1 MRYIN
6 LLHRSHL
13 VALALALTFAA
24 GAALAVD
31 LPANYTRLD
40 WIESDKT
47 AKQWID
53 SGYHPKSSTVIRA
66 SILARTRSENWAF
79 FFGVM
84 KDDSPDN
91 SVVLRY
97 LDGGGMKFDA
107 IFCNTALRVAT
118 FGIIPN
124 SEYDVELKSGSLKVA
139 GAAEATLSIPTVNE
153 PVDAPLYIFTGN
165 YYKSSDGT
173 SSGSWRPQPM
183 RLYSMTISEDDAL
196 KRDFIPCINAD
207 GAYGLWDAV
216 EGKFYANKG
225 NKGDF
230 TGGVIYNAAANEKLA
245 IPNASGTMELR
256 GADAATS
263 EFEVE
268 SLASG
273 SLVYVPNDSRRV
285 TIDSA
290 GEGVNIIV
298 RKIPSSDAPVTLAL
312 PAGQVID
319 SLTIED
325 GVTVYLESGSV
336 GSFEGTGKLV
346 VQGVVGY
353 GTISDGIDV
362 KIEADASM
370 SNILDDALASAL
382 GDVPALWLDASDET
396 TLQEYSYNGHTV
408 PDGTFPGI
416 VVRCWND
423 CREGEGRAFAVS
435 ARSAT
440 YYPSSEP
447 DTTKGGYIRT
457 MPFSIPNALNGLS
470 VLSFGAYCETDE
482 ALVTGYRNAIDSN
495 GNGIAENNRHEQRRM
510 MFSRPIQS
518 KSIIMVYGS
527 QEGGG
532 KGLVGGWQTSSADN
546 KYPIDGEVFENV
558 SSNTGTYYN
567 RSDATTAS
575 TVLAAGRPNV
585 PCWVDGKAIVPNET
599 AALNGGYQ
607 IISLGVAPG
616 DSPSVRSI
624 GMADQANNAGGQ
636 RYGEILIFTNELTTV
651 QRKAVEFYLAKK
663 WGLAEGYSAGGR
675 PRSLEIAD
683 GGSFETVDSAIDI
696 SHSGGTISV
705 CGALEAGG
713 VAVGSV
719 SIAEG
724 ASLTLPAADP
734 FTEEQVDAVD
744 GRIARFDPDCTDDIF
759 FNNQNDQ
766 GIRLICDH
774 GKGDVEDATCLY
786 AYYNGTGNDRRPVWS
801 KSARGFG
808 PERGWMDFFAW
819 ATSSDVKGD
828 NLRFT
833 TSGNSV
839 RNTSANNNP
848 TAVAKSIKTAFIV
861 MDSCYGGG
869 LPIIDKV
876 SPDGSSIVRGR
887 SSYTDPTAP
896 IWGSGTSQILTGG
909 ETRINGMAVDGT
921 KTGFTG
927 APELF
932 SFTTNGD
939 DFNASYFGLYN
950 AGNPER
956 SYEVL
961 GEIVV
966 FSKVLDDETRGGIE
980 AYLMKKWLNMLPPG
994 YADWTG
1000 ATVSGAGT
1008 VKAQRPKDLPQFENF
1023 TGTLEFTA
1031 ATLPFTLDGETKTA
1045 LDAFDIGDA
1054 TLKLPAE
1061 GEIVISFAGRAR
1073 IGTYTLG
1080 TFGSLVA
1087 PGIADWTCTPCT
1099 ADGRYKIRVKVQHGS
1114 LVADVVSS
1122 GLNVR
1127 IR

>member
-1 MRYIN
+1 MVMKS
-6 LLHRSHL
+6 LHRMAAKSL
-13 VALALALTFAA
+13 WFVLSFAA
-24 GAALAVD
+24 VSAFAVD
-31 LPANYTRLD
+31 MPANYTRLD
-40 WIESDKT
+40 WIESD
-47 AKQWID
+47 AAGLQWID
-53 SGYHPKSSTVIRA
+53 SGYQPQATTVVRA
-66 SILARTRSENWAF
+66 SILARARRVDWAAF
-79 FFGVM
+79 FGIM
-84 KDDSPDN
+84 NDDKPN
-91 SVVLRY
+91 YSVVFRY
-97 LDGGGMKFDA
+97 FNNSNFNG
-107 IFCNTALRVAT
+107 IFCNSNYAEAGIPSTANL
-118 FGIIPN
+118 
-124 SEYDVELKSGSLKVA
+124 EYDVELKSGSLTVT
-139 GAAEATLSIPTVNE
+139 GSAATTKTITTVNS
-153 PVDAPLYIFTGN
+153 PAAAPIYIFCQNN
-165 YYKSSDGT
+165 YASSSGT
-173 SSGSWRPQPM
+173 SSANRHQPM
-183 RLYSMTISEDDAL
+183 RLYSMTISEGNVP
-196 KRDFIPCINAD
+196 KRNFIPCIDPD
-207 GAYGLWDAV
+207 GAYGLWDTV
-216 EGKFYANKG
+216 EGVFYG
-225 NKGDF
+225 NNGTKADF
-230 TGGVIYNAAANEKLA
+230 TGGVIYRAAANEKLTV
-245 IPNASGTMELR
+245 PNASGTIELR

-263 EFEVE
+263 EVEVQA
-268 SLASG
+268 LAAG
-273 SLVYVPNDSRRV
+273 SLVYVVNNLKTAAIGSV
-285 TIDSA
+285 GS
-290 GEGVNIIV
+290 GVNIVV
-298 RKIPSSDAPVTLAL
+298 RKNHMSDTPVTLSL
-312 PAGQVID
+312 PAGQMID

-325 GVTVYLESGSV
+325 GLTVYLESGSV
-336 GSFEGTGKLV
+336 GSFEGTDRLV
-346 VQGVVGY
+346 VRGDVGY
-353 GTISDGIDV
+353 GTISEGIDV
-362 KIEADASM
+362 KIEANASM

-416 VVRCWND
+416 VVRRWND

-495 GNGIAENNRHEQRRM
+495 GNGIAEDNRHEQRRM

-558 SSNTGTYYN
+558 SSNTDTYYN
-567 RSDATTAS
+567 RSDVTTAS

-585 PCWVDGKAIVPNET
+585 PCWVDGNAIVPNVT

-663 WGLAEGYSAGGR
+663 WGLTEGFCAGGR
-675 PRSLEIAD
+675 PRSLEVAD
-683 GGSFETVDSAIDI
+683 GGSFETVDSVIDI
-696 SHSGGTISV
+696 PHSGGSLSV
-705 CGALEAGG
+705 GGALEASG
-713 VAVGSV
+713 VVVGSV
-719 SIAEG
+719 SIADG
-724 ASLTLPAADP
+724 ASLTFPGKDP
-734 FTEEQVDAVD
+734 YTEEQVDAVE
-744 GRIARFDPDCTDDIF
+744 GRIARFDPDCTDDVG
-759 FNNQNDQ
+759 FNTNSNMVHALF
-766 GIRLICDH
+766 GH
-774 GKGDVEDATCLY
+774 GNKDVAGTPYLQ
-786 AYYNGTGNDRRPVWS
+786 AYYNGVDNDRRPTYS
-801 KSARGFG
+801 RGARGFG
-808 PERGWMDFFAW
+808 PERGWMDLYADPPDK
-819 ATSSDVKGD
+819 TRKGN
-828 NLRFT
+828 NLRLKT
-833 TSGNSV
+833 NHDQWNGNNSETV
-839 RNTSANNNP
+839 KQN
-848 TAVAKSIKTAFIV
+848 VKTAFIV
-861 MDSCYGGG
+861 MDSCHGGG

-876 SPDGSSIVRGR
+876 APDNGTAVRAR
-887 SSYTDPTAP
+887 SSYSDYTAP
-896 IWGSGTSQILTGG
+896 IWGSGTSSILTGG
-909 ETRINGMAVDGT
+909 ETRINGRKVDGT
-921 KTGFTG
+921 TTGFTG

-932 SFTTNGD
+932 SFTTDG
-939 DFNASYFGLYN
+939 NAFQAGFFGLYN
-950 AGNPER
+950 AGSDPEQA
-956 SYEVL
+956 YEVF
-961 GEIVV
+961 GEIVL
-966 FSKVLDDETRGGIE
+966 FSNVLSVVTRGEIE

-1008 VKAQRPKDLPQFENF
+1008 VRAQRPKDLPQFENF

-1114 LVADVVSS
+1114 LIADVVSS

>member
-1 MRYIN
+1 MKCISKLY
-6 LLHRSHL
+6 RSL
-13 VALALALTFAA
+13 FNALSLALSFAA
-24 GAALAVD
+24 GTALAVD

-40 WIESDKT
+40 WIESD
-47 AKQWID
+47 ASGLQWID
-53 SGYHPKSSTVIRA
+53 SGYSPNSDTVIRA
-66 SILARTRSENWAF
+66 SILAKARRVDWAA

-84 KDDSPDN
+84 QDDKPNN
-91 SVVLRY
+91 SIVFRY
-97 LDGGGMKFDA
+97 FNNSNFNG
-107 IFCNTALRVAT
+107 IFCNESYGEAAVASTANL
-118 FGIIPN
+118 
-124 SEYDVELKSGSLKVA
+124 EYDVELKSGSLTVT
-139 GAAEATLSIPTVNE
+139 GSAATTKTINTVNS
-153 PVDAPLYIFTGN
+153 PAAAPIYIFCQNN
-165 YYKSSDGT
+165 YASSSGT
-173 SSGSWRPQPM
+173 SSANRHQPM
-183 RLYSMTISEDDAL
+183 RLYSMTISEGNVP
-196 KRDFIPCINAD
+196 KREFIPCIDPD
-207 GAYGLWDAV
+207 GAYGLWDTV
-216 EGKFYANKG
+216 EGVFYGNKG
-225 NKGDF
+225 TKGDF
-230 TGGVIYNAAANEKLA
+230 TGGVIYNAAANERLT
-245 IPNASGTMELR
+245 IPSAAGTVELR
-256 GADAATS
+256 GANAATS
-263 EFEVE
+263 EFEIE
-268 SLASG
+268 SAEAG
-273 SLVYVPNDSRRV
+273 TLVYVMNNSKGV

-290 GEGVNIIV
+290 GEGVKIIV
-298 RKIPSSDAPVTLAL
+298 HKIPSSDAPVTLAL

-353 GTISDGIDV
+353 GTISDCIDV
-362 KIEADASM
+362 KIESDASM

-416 VVRCWND
+416 VVRRWND
-423 CREGEGRAFAVS
+423 CREGADRLYAIN
-435 ARSAT
+435 AR
-440 YYPSSEP
+440 
-447 DTTKGGYIRT
+447 DGGFIRT
-457 MPFSIPNALNGLS
+457 MPYSVTNELNGLT
-470 VLSFGAYCETDE
+470 VVSFG
-482 ALVTGYRNAIDSN
+482 GYNTPVNGAANAITDD
-495 GNGIAENNRHEQRRM
+495 GTGVDETGRKEQRRLV
-510 MFSRPIQS
+510 FNQPIAS
-518 KSIIMVYGS
+518 KTIVMVYGS
-527 QEGGG
+527 QDGGG
-532 KGLVGGWQTSSADN
+532 MALVGGWKSGQT
-546 KYPIDGEVFENV
+546 GEAQNPLPGETIAA
-558 SSNTGTYYN
+558 SGQPTYYN
-567 RSDATTAS
+567 RNEATTEAMTIS
-575 TVLAAGRPNV
+575 TGRANV
-585 PCWVDGKAIVPNET
+585 PCWVDGSAIVPNET
-599 AALNGGYQ
+599 AALDGGYQ

-616 DSPSVRSI
+616 DSPSVRSL
-624 GMADQANNAGGQ
+624 GMSDEYQNAGGQ

-663 WGLAEGYSAGGR
+663 WGLTEGYSAGGR

-774 GKGDVEDATCLY
+774 GKGGVEDATCLY

-801 KSARGFG
+801 KSTRGFG
-808 PERGWMDFFAW
+808 PERGWMDFYAW

-876 SPDGSSIVRGR
+876 SPDGNSIVRGR

-896 IWGSGTSQILTGG
+896 IWGSGTSQVLTGG

-980 AYLMKKWLNMLPPG
+980 AYLMKKWLGMLPPG

-1000 ATVSGAGT
+1000 ATVTGAGT

-1023 TGTLEFTA
+1023 SGTLEFTA
-1031 ATLPFTLDGETKTA
+1031 ATLPFTLDGVTKTA
-1045 LDAFDIGDA
+1045 FDAFDIGDA

-1114 LVADVVSS
+1114 LIADVVSS